1 MFSKSIQWRLVIII
15 VAITFILMSVI
26 WVFLIYKVEDI
37 FYNDFK
43 GTISRNYATLD
54 IHENMTVEELQLKL
68 NDDPNILS
76 QIISEVK
83 SYTIIKSSTLEIVFS
98 SDALYE
104 KDSME
109 FKNQILKS
117 ENLMVVINGENTG
130 ESKTVTK
137 SLNGDFYD
145 FVKRQPLIDGD
156 YILFFKYNRSQS
168 ISIINEFSEVI
179 LLGMMIAV
187 GITIIIGFLLSQTII
202 KPITDITRKAE
213 DITSGDFDQVLVVKS
228 NDEIGTLTKTFNYMA
243 SQLKSMLKEISNEKN
258 KFETILNY
266 MTDGIIAFNRE
277 GLIIHM
283 NSAAIQ
289 FLDLR
294 KSELTFNGI
303 IDKLGLSFQLDELM
317 NAESL
322 SEITNNV
329 QIKDRFFKVQFA
341 SFTDKE
347 NNVEGIITVLQDNT
361 EEIKLDNMRKEFVAN
376 VSHELKTP
384 LTSIKSYS
392 ETLLDG
398 AVEDVGTAR
407 NFVQV
412 IYSESN
418 RMDRLV
424 KDLLLLS
431 KYDSGI
437 ELNLQRISPK
447 KLITGVVDNLR
458 LSATEKKQM
467 LKVYMEDQLP
477 DIYGDRD
484 RLEQLFLNIIGNA
497 IKYTPEKGKITVYI
511 GEDKRGVLFKVT
523 DTGIGIPK
531 KDLSRIF
538 ERFYRVDKARSRQL
552 GGTGLG
558 LSIAKEIT
566 EAHGGEIQVKSK
578 MQEGTEI
585 TVVLPIKNHL
595 IKDDGV
601 WV

>member
-585 TVVLPIKNHL
+585 MVVLPIKNHL